1 MTDPST
7 YFQHLSLSTEKDR
20 VSLDEPISFE
30 VKFSISGSLRD
41 SFRQEAWESAY
52 NKHDNTLRVRYDVE
66 IYRKAGGI
74 LKSSIVK
81 PKKLWRKATLY
92 WSRNPELPYRIWAM
106 IIDENGRPSLP
117 GDEEE
122 AKRSL
127 FDGNLKFGLLGSDIG
142 RGKHTI
148 QAQLRTRWGK
158 HSYLDQ
164 GDLRGSTNKISL
176 ECS

>member
-7 YFQHLSLSTEKDR
+7 YFQHLSLNTDNDK
-20 VSLDEPISFE
+20 VSSDSPLSFE
-30 VKFSISGSLRD
+30 LKFSISGPLRD
-41 SFRQEAWESAY
+41 SFRQETWESAW

-74 LKSSIVK
+74 LKSSIIK

-117 GDEEE
+117 DTEED
-122 AKRSL
+122 ARKCL
-127 FDGNLKFGLLGSDIG
+127 FEGSLKFDILASDIG
-142 RGKHTI
+142 KGNHTI

-158 HSYLDQ
+158 HSYVDQ

-176 ECS
+176 ECT